1 VDRNNDSLDPREN
14 NNPYDATDATE
25 RKGDATPT
33 NQDAAAQSIGAGS
46 PEDLPDDTFASR
58 GAVKQT
64 VGIGRS
70 TESGSFLFPAFDDH
84 HPPEKDLIDD
94 CVHCGFC
101 LPTCPTYVLFGE
113 EMDSPR
119 GRIYLMNKGLNE
131 EPMNDQTVRH
141 WDLCLG
147 LRRALRGCSTTSSS
161 RRRAGRSSAATSA
174 PPRTRPSGR

>member
-1 VDRNNDSLDPREN
+1 VDRRNDPPDPRETG
-14 NNPYDATDATE
+14 NPYDATDATE
-25 RKGDATPT
+25 RREDERPFREEGMAG
-33 NQDAAAQSIGAGS
+33 AIGAGS
-46 PEDLPDDTFASR
+46 PEDVPRETF
-58 GAVKQT
+58 GARTSVRQT

-70 TESGSFLFPAFDDH
+70 TETGSYVFPAFDDH

-119 GRIYLMNKGLNE
+119 GRIYLMNKGLDE
-131 EPMNDQTVRH
+131 EPMNDEMVRH

-147 LRRALRGCSTTSSS
+147 CMACVT
-161 RRRAGRSSAATSA
+161 AC
-174 PPRTRPSGR
+174 PSGVQ

>member
-1 VDRNNDSLDPREN
+1 MDRRNDPPDPRETG
-14 NNPYDATDATE
+14 NPYDATDATE
-25 RKGDATPT
+25 RREDEGTFREEGMAG
-33 NQDAAAQSIGAGS
+33 AIAAGS
-46 PEDLPDDTFASR
+46 PQDIPRETLGTR
-58 GAVKQT
+58 GSVRQT

-70 TESGSFLFPAFDDH
+70 TETGSYVFPAFDDH

-119 GRIYLMNKGLNE
+119 GRIYLMNKGLDE
-131 EPMNDQTVRH
+131 EPMNDEMVRH

-147 LRRALRGCSTTSSS
+147 CMACVTACPSGCSTTSS
-161 RRRAGRSSAATSA
+161 
-174 PPRTRPSGR
+174 